1 MSDLL
6 TLAREGARRASK
18 RQILDDLHEGQRRF
32 IYARDETTDSLAMLV
47 NLRSPRRFGKTEG
60 FCRLGGYKCET
71 IPGFRVLL
79 CYQQAVDA
87 REIAWPII
95 EDLRE
100 KYGWQCRLNSVEMAL
115 HEGDVSAPPR
125 ALRQLDFDQVMMN
138 PPYHAETAMA
148 SPVAGRDRAHRED
161 EGGGDLSDWIAAGL
175 ARLKPKGWLTVIHRA
190 ERAPELLRL
199 LDGPAGSIALLPL
212 VPRAGR
218 DAGRVI
224 IRARKGAKG
233 PFRLLSP
240 LVIHTGSAHV
250 RDEDDFS
257 PEAAAILR
265 DAAALDFQETTR

>member
-1 MSDLL
+1 MTAVFATAFDPGE
-6 TLAREGARRASK
+6 TREDR
-18 RQILDDLHEGQRRF
+18 L
-32 IYARDETTDSLAMLV
+32 
-47 NLRSPRRFGKTEG
+47 
-60 FCRLGGYKCET
+60 LGGRVRLVQPLKGYRAAT
-71 IPGFRVLL
+71 DPVLLAAAVAARPRQRVLDL
-79 CYQQAVDA
+79 GCGAGAAAFCLAA
-87 REIAWPII
+87 RVLRLALHGLEIQPAYLALAA
-95 EDLRE
+95 ENA
-100 KYGWQCRLNSVEMAL
+100 RLNSVEMAL

-212 VPRAGR
+212 VSRAGR

-224 IRARKGAKG
+224 VRARKGAKG

-240 LVIHTGSAHV
+240 LVIHAGSAHV